1 MINPVGVAEWCFDVG
16 SADRAEGR
24 RHDTSEGLGGDLF
37 VVTVAQER
45 LDGAV
50 VVQGG
55 DASGFVCAADDEPAV
70 LFCPAADEAV
80 GHSFSGGDLAQ

>member
-37 VVTVAQER
+37 VVTV
-45 LDGAV
+45 G
-50 VVQGG
+50 
-55 DASGFVCAADDEPAV
+55 
-70 LFCPAADEAV
+70 
-80 GHSFSGGDLAQ
+80 